1 MIPITV
7 ISLSTIFLL
16 TFSKRK
22 PIMPPNSLLKE
33 APLAENA
40 LTTPLEN
47 TIITD
52 CSCECDDSVEAVPPA
67 QDEKDTREAA
77 TKGKGE
83 ETLMASQ
90 DLYSESESM
99 DQCSSTSSEDHS
111 SDMEWPYN
119 MGQRVDCSDG
129 SISDE
134 ESLIEIAI
142 PSGQFVSP
150 EKDLRWN
157 VKCCKLSQDSC
168 DQESMFQKDF
178 WAEIYE
184 MNEEDN
190 LIEIDINIGSIK
202 C

>member
-1 MIPITV
+1 
-7 ISLSTIFLL
+7 
-16 TFSKRK
+16 
-22 PIMPPNSLLKE
+22 MPENSLLKE
-33 APLAENA
+33 APLAEKEPT
-40 LTTPLEN
+40 LEEN
-47 TIITD
+47 TIISCAD
-52 CSCECDDSVEAVPPA
+52 CSCDDSVAAVPSA
-67 QDEKDTREAA
+67 QAETD

-83 ETLMASQ
+83 EILIASR

-119 MGQRVDCSDG
+119 MEQRLDCSDG

-142 PSGQFVSP
+142 PSGQFVCP
-150 EKDLRWN
+150 HTDLRWN
-157 VKCCKLSQDSC
+157 VKLSQDFC
-168 DQESMFQKDF
+168 DQQSVFQKDF

-202 C
+202 CSIF

>member
-1 MIPITV
+1 MIPITF

-33 APLAENA
+33 APLAENE
-40 LTTPLEN
+40 LTTPQEIHQPTLQEN
-47 TIITD
+47 TSIISCAD
-52 CSCECDDSVEAVPPA
+52 CSVEA
-67 QDEKDTREAA
+67 EKGTREAA

-111 SDMEWPYN
+111 SDVEWPYN

-142 PSGQFVSP
+142 PSGQFVSA

-168 DQESMFQKDF
+168 DQESMFQKDL